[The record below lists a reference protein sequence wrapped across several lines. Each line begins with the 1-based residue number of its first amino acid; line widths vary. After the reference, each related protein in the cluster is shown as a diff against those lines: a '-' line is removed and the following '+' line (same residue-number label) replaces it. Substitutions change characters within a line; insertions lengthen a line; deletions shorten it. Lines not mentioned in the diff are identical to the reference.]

1 MRALIATTIA
11 SEMSRLITELDLSWM
26 LDVMDRGLL
35 VSFLSFVQHDRS
47 CHHDTCMIVT
57 NSFTLPSFQFI
68 GSEFRIAR
76 TLLRRI
82 HIMKERRER
91 REALERQASLRKRQ
105 REEREMSV
113 RSTRFKSELSGYV
126 EGGDRIPVLNS
137 FGCRVNNTSS
147 VMSET
152 RFGVSMRA
160 TGDKLE
166 R

>member
-1 MRALIATTIA
+1 
-11 SEMSRLITELDLSWM
+11 
-26 LDVMDRGLL
+26 
-35 VSFLSFVQHDRS
+35 
-47 CHHDTCMIVT
+47 
-57 NSFTLPSFQFI
+57 
-68 GSEFRIAR
+68 
-76 TLLRRI
+76 
-82 HIMKERRER
+82 MKERRER

-113 RSTRFKSELSGYV
+113 RSTRFKSVLSGYV